1 MLFAVELYRGSYR
14 VVGGGGGGGEGGG
27 GGGGGGESLA
37 RFTNRK
43 KQRITDHG
51 YQNFMYRF
59 VPLVK
64 FAEK

>member
-14 VVGGGGGGGEGGG
+14 VVGG

>member
-14 VVGGGGGGGEGGG
+14 VVGGGG
-27 GGGGGGESLA
+27 ESLA
-37 RFTNRK
+37 RFTNIK

-59 VPLVK
+59 VSLVK